1 MARRRRRSGPK
12 PIPVAPTREALLHD
26 LLEHAVVFDLET
38 TGFSHKE
45 HEIIQLAGLRIHHGQ
60 VRELEV
66 FDEYIRPAGLIPDE
80 ISHLTGIHDHH
91 VRGASPA
98 FEVIRAFTH
107 FVGDAVLVAHNG
119 HSFDVRF
126 MKAACNPRASF
137 GRQLRPV
144 EYFDSLQYA
153 RACYGNVR
161 GVPLRVENLCEMLGV
176 EGKGR
181 RHSAIGDVN
190 RLAHCLVKL
199 ADGIGRQLEAKA
211 KVRSILLPAGSSI
224 VAPL

>member
-1 MARRRRRSGPK
+1 MAKRRRRSGPK
-12 PIPVAPTREALLHD
+12 PIPVLPIREAFLHD
-26 LLEHAVVFDLET
+26 LLEHAVVFDIET
-38 TGFSHKE
+38 TGFSHKDN
-45 HEIIQLAGLRIHHGQ
+45 EIIQLAGLRIHHGQ

-66 FDEYIRPAGLIPDE
+66 FDEYVRPAGLIPDE
-80 ISHLTGIHDHH
+80 ITQLTGIHGHH
-91 VRGASPA
+91 VRRASEA
-98 FEVIRAFTH
+98 YDVIRAFTN

-119 HSFDVRF
+119 HSFDMRF
-126 MKAACNPRASF
+126 MKAACNPKASS
-137 GRQLRPV
+137 GRPLRPV

-176 EGKGR
+176 EAKGR

-190 RLAHCLVKL
+190 RLAHCLVRL
-199 ADGIGRQLEAKA
+199 ADGIGHQLEAKA
-211 KVRSILLPAGSSI
+211 KVRSMLLPASSSI